1 MPRILIAGTGSGA
14 GKTSITCGILNSLIR
29 RGHSAAAFKCGPDYI
44 DTMFHS
50 RVLGVS
56 TGNLDSFFTDRDKL
70 LYLIWKN
77 GREKEISIVEGVMG
91 YYDGI
96 GFTDQGSSRDIAK
109 LTDTP
114 VVLLVNCQGMGCSVL
129 AVLKGFLE
137 FRKPSMIRG
146 VIFNRMPES
155 LYPEAKKQAEEMGLS
170 VFGYVP
176 RQKQELLF
184 HSRHLGLV
192 TAREI
197 ENFKEIVDRF
207 SDQLEQTVD
216 LDGLL
221 TLAKSAP
228 PIGSKAVSGET
239 AVGGMT
245 VGGMTVG
252 KMAGVPMPDGSM
264 PGRQMPDVLSARN
277 GRMECGERIAEPL
290 RIAVAKDEAF
300 CFLYRDNMDYL
311 QEHGCEIVYFSPL
324 KDSGP
329 GEDIDGL
336 ILSGGY
342 PELYA
347 EKLAS
352 NEPMRR
358 QIRRR
363 IENGLPCIAECGGF
377 LYLHE
382 ELEGADGI
390 YHPMAGVLKG
400 RCYKT
405 EHLQRFGYLELKPE
419 ADCLLGETG
428 DTIRAHSFHYWDS
441 EHKGSAF
448 LAVKPGSRRQWQ
460 EGISSDTMYAGFPHL
475 YFYGNEKA
483 ADRFIAKAR
492 EYHRGRAQ
500 RHGEPRGSKRS
511 IR

>member
-1 MPRILIAGTGSGA
+1 MIAGTGSGS
-14 GKTSITCGILNSLIR
+14 GKTSVTCGILNCLIR

-56 TGNLDSFFTDRDKL
+56 TGNLDSFFADPDTLRR
-70 LYLIWKN
+70 LILKN

-96 GFTDQGSSRDIAK
+96 GFTDAGSSCDIAK

-114 VVLLVNCQGMGCSVL
+114 VVLLVNCRGMGCSAL
-129 AVLKGFLE
+129 AVLKGFVE
-137 FRKPSMIRG
+137 FRQPSMIRG
-146 VIFNRMPES
+146 VIFNMMSES
-155 LYPEAKKQAEEMGLS
+155 LYPEAKRLAEEMGLS

-184 HSRHLGLV
+184 QSRHLGLV

-207 SDQLEQTVD
+207 SDQLERTID

-221 TLAKSAP
+221 ALAQSAP
-228 PIGSKAVSGET
+228 PVYSKAVSGET
-239 AVGGMT
+239 V
-245 VGGMTVG
+245 
-252 KMAGVPMPDGSM
+252 
-264 PGRQMPDVLSARN
+264 SAPKGNKRT
-277 GRMECGERIAEPL
+277 GPL

-311 QEHGCEIVYFSPL
+311 REHGCEIVYFSPL
-324 KDSGP
+324 HDSGL
-329 GEDIDGL
+329 GENIGGL

-352 NEPMRR
+352 NEPMRS
-358 QIRRR
+358 QIRQQ

-382 ELEGADGI
+382 ELEGEDGV
-390 YHPMAGVLKG
+390 YYPMAGVIRG
-400 RCYKT
+400 RGYKT
-405 EHLQRFGYLELKPE
+405 ERLQRFGYLELKPE
-419 ADCLLGETG
+419 SDCLLGEPG
-428 DTIRAHSFHYWDS
+428 DVIRAHSFHYWDS
-441 EHKGSAF
+441 EDKGSAF
-448 LAVKPGSRRQWQ
+448 QAVKPGKRSKWR
-460 EGISSDTMYAGFPHL
+460 EGIASDTLYAGFPHL
-475 YFYGNEKA
+475 YFYGNAKA
-483 ADRFIAKAR
+483 ADRFIAKAG
-492 EYHRGRAQ
+492 EYHRR
-500 RHGEPRGSKRS
+500 
-511 IR
+511 

>member
-184 HSRHLGLV
+184 QSRHLGLV

-228 PIGSKAVSGET
+228 PIGSKAVS
-239 AVGGMT
+239 V
-245 VGGMTVG
+245 
-252 KMAGVPMPDGSM
+252 
-264 PGRQMPDVLSARN
+264 RN
-277 GRMECGERIAEPL
+277 GRIECGERIAEPL

-358 QIRRR
+358 QIRRQ

-448 LAVKPGSRRQWQ
+448 LAVKPGSGRQWQ

-492 EYHRGRAQ
+492 EYHRERAQ

>member
-146 VIFNRMPES
+146 VIFNRMPER

-176 RQKQELLF
+176 RQQQELLF
-184 HSRHLGLV
+184 QSRHLGLV

-228 PIGSKAVSGET
+228 PIGSKAVS
-239 AVGGMT
+239 V
-245 VGGMTVG
+245 
-252 KMAGVPMPDGSM
+252 
-264 PGRQMPDVLSARN
+264 RN
-277 GRMECGERIAEPL
+277 GRMECGERMAEPLMIAEPL

-352 NEPMRR
+352 NEPMHR

-448 LAVKPGSRRQWQ
+448 LAVKPGGRRQWQ